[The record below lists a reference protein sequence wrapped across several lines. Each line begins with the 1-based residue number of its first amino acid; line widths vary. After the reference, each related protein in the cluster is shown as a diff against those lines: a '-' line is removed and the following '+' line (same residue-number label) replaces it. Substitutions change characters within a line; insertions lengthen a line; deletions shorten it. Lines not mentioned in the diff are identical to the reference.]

1 MMVSWLPRNGGL
13 PILLTV
19 FAVLTAACVGG
30 DGAASVEE
38 ATTTSESEPEPEAPL
53 VSSEAGTVGFQDFSE
68 GTEKSFGIFVC
79 VTAADVVIDSVE
91 AMSSEGNIELIGAIL
106 YEAEDGFVGA
116 IHDFP
121 PRGLSEDFFTDIPGA
136 TVATPCD
143 SETRSQ
149 VVLGASRT
157 GSGGGLIEGIRINY
171 RGGSLDVAD
180 YRIILCGDDGEF
192 CDDVDSLADPG
203 TAGTTDV
210 L

>member
-1 MMVSWLPRNGGL
+1 M
-13 PILLTV
+13 LTV
-19 FAVLTAACVGG
+19 VAVLAAACAGG
-30 DGAASVEE
+30 DQADSVGDV
-38 ATTTSESEPEPEAPL
+38 ATTSETDRSADGPL

-79 VTAADVVIDSVE
+79 VTDTDVVIDSVE
-91 AMSSEGNIELIGAIL
+91 AMSAEGDIELIGAIL

-121 PRGLSEDFFTDIPGA
+121 PRGLSEDFFTEIPGA
-136 TVATPCD
+136 TVATACD
-143 SETRSQ
+143 SATRSQ
-149 VVLGASRT
+149 VVVGASRT

-171 RGGSLDVAD
+171 QGGSLDVAD

-192 CDDVDSLADPG
+192 CDDVDSRANPG
-203 TAGTTDV
+203 TAGTYDE